1 MPTLSD
7 DRAVFVIDGPEGPVA
22 AIDLLRCSDHLSV
35 EHLVGGD
42 ADQRVLLAH
51 AEATARALGLNA
63 VHWAGYRDGRKPV
76 APRRFE
82 GLANLLGAEGVP
94 LWRDGWASLSHTLY
108 ARGTW
113 AALALIVGLGSIS
126 LAVFSGLEVGWLH
139 VVLPALLC
147 ALGALFAVWQI
158 GLIAVAARRAGGRAA
173 FSTTAAAA
181 AAAIVAI
188 GGLVLDRAV
197 PAVDEMW
204 NIYTGDEALSD
215 LSVSVSPDGQTLY
228 VAGSYGLGSE
238 LAVQRALGRNSGI
251 RTVVLSGPGGR
262 AAVGFELYR
271 LFRQR
276 RLATRV
282 DGSCASACTIAFLGG
297 VQRSVSP
304 GGRLGF
310 HRASFPGMSDEDM
323 HASNRDLRRFLIQG
337 AGVTPAFADRIFETP
352 PESIWVPT
360 PQELLAGHVINRVSR

>member
-1 MPTLSD
+1 MAD
-7 DRAVFVIDGPEGPVA
+7 DRAVFVVDGPQGPVA

-35 EHLVGGD
+35 EHLVGSD
-42 ADQRVLLAH
+42 ADRRALIAH
-51 AEATARALGLNA
+51 AESAARAMGLPA
-63 VHWAGYRDGRKPV
+63 VHWAGYRGGRKTV
-76 APRRFE
+76 APGRFE

-94 LWRDGWASLSHTLY
+94 LWRDGTASLSHTVY

-113 AALALIVGLGSIS
+113 AAIALIVGLGSIS
-126 LAVFSGLEVGWLH
+126 IAVFSGLEVGWLH
-139 VVLPALLC
+139 IVLPALLC
-147 ALGALFAVWQI
+147 AAGSLFAVWQI
-158 GLIAVAARRAGGRAA
+158 GLIAVAARRAGGRLA

-188 GGLVLDRAV
+188 GGLVFDRAV

-204 NIYTGDEALSD
+204 NIYTGDEALND
-215 LSVSVSPDGQTLY
+215 LSVRVSPDGQTLT
-228 VAGSYGLGSE
+228 VAGSYGVGSQA
-238 LAVQRALGRNSGI
+238 AVERALGQNRGI
-251 RTVVLSGPGGR
+251 RTVVLAGPGGR
-262 AAVGFELYR
+262 ASVGFDLYR
-271 LFRQR
+271 MFRQR

-297 VQRSVSP
+297 VERSVSP

-360 PQELLAGHVINRVSR
+360 PQELLAGRVINRVSR